1 MDRAY
6 VNWTDAVGGT
16 RLTWYSFSTGATLP
30 PFGTAVDNCSNAVPS
45 QTVAGTVQVSSATP
59 STNPF
64 LNVADSAVLSFV
76 TALGTIVGVVI
87 PAFKEALYLA
97 DNQTVD
103 PAQPLVIAVIAAA
116 IALPVVDGSGN
127 AAIAYIGGLR
137 QKRGY

>member
-1 MDRAY
+1 
-6 VNWTDAVGGT
+6 
-16 RLTWYSFSTGATLP
+16 
-30 PFGTAVDNCSNAVPS
+30 
-45 QTVAGTVQVSSATP
+45 
-59 STNPF
+59 
-64 LNVADSAVLSFV
+64 VADSAVLSFV